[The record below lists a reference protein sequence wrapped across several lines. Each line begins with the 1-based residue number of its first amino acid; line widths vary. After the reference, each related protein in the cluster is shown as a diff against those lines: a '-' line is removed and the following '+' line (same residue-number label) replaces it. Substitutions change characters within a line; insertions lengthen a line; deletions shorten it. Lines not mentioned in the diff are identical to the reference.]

1 MECSVF
7 IESSFAQLKAFAGSE
22 GREEGQLLRPSGAGG
37 VSAIPGHFS
46 EHVHFKQFF
55 LMF

>member
-7 IESSFAQLKAFAGSE
+7 IESSSAQLKAFAGSE